1 MIITR
6 TLRVKLDITPDELVR
21 VRKTIS
27 EISQAYA
34 KHVDYA
40 LTHQTIAVKA
50 LHAGVYH
57 KVRTEHPELP
67 TGLIQSV
74 RDAVRENLK
83 AVHSRHP
90 KKKWKVRPEKSE
102 YSSVRYDART
112 ITLRGEQLTF
122 SSIGKR
128 VKTII
133 SIPEWFKERYP
144 QRVLKAA
151 TLRYDKKSNS
161 LFANLIFKVETP
173 EPVQQEGKIVGLDRG
188 LYTLVSTSEGE
199 HYTAREVRAARRRYA
214 HNRRVLQQKGT
225 PSAKRHLRKLSGKEK
240 RFMRDTNHVISKKLA
255 SNPAVSTYVLEDLTN
270 IRSQRRGKKMNTWLS
285 QWSFH
290 QLENFLQ
297 YKCEAMGKRIVFV
310 DPRYTSQQCNGCGI
324 INKKNRSK
332 NKYVCSSCGVIEHA
346 DTNAAKNIRD
356 KHILSLGLNSEQ
368 VLVNEP
374 IVTSLTA

>member
-1 MIITR
+1 
-6 TLRVKLDITPDELVR
+6 
-21 VRKTIS
+21 
-27 EISQAYA
+27 
-34 KHVDYA
+34 
-40 LTHQTIAVKA
+40 
-50 LHAGVYH
+50 
-57 KVRTEHPELP
+57 
-67 TGLIQSV
+67 
-74 RDAVRENLK
+74 
-83 AVHSRHP
+83 
-90 KKKWKVRPEKSE
+90 
-102 YSSVRYDART
+102 
-112 ITLRGEQLTF
+112 
-122 SSIGKR
+122 
-128 VKTII
+128 
-133 SIPEWFKERYP
+133 
-144 QRVLKAA
+144 
-151 TLRYDKKSNS
+151 
-161 LFANLIFKVETP
+161 
-173 EPVQQEGKIVGLDRG
+173 
-188 LYTLVSTSEGE
+188 
-199 HYTAREVRAARRRYA
+199 
-214 HNRRVLQQKGT
+214 
-225 PSAKRHLRKLSGKEK
+225 
-240 RFMRDTNHVISKKLA
+240 MRDTNHVISKKLA